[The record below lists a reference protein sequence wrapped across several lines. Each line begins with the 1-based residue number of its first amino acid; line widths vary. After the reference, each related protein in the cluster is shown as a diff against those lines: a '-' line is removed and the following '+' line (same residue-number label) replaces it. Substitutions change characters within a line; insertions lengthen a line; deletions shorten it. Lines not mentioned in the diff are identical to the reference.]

1 MKDRS
6 GLWGRFGR
14 LPIVGQWAV
23 VALSWLVSLAL
34 MDATQALMNSG
45 HWARVV
51 VGLAALAAGVVALS
65 QTLAALAHTSQRI
78 GPRLGP

>member
-1 MKDRS
+1 
-6 GLWGRFGR
+6 
-14 LPIVGQWAV
+14 
-23 VALSWLVSLAL
+23 LAL

-78 GPRLGP
+78 GPRLVP